1 MAQAILVILV
11 HSIMVTRVG
20 IPKDSSSLRALSS
33 DASFRGEPFRFM
45 RVAFGFQL
53 RPLVGSSYAMY
64 NRTEKYGSLLV
75 LLRLNTDVYYHVSLH
90 RSMVECI
97 ALNKYNSL
105 LLDIATCLQELSE
118 YQATSKEQH
127 HSNSA
132 KHQLLWARLTT
143 RFLKIV
149 HELYPRA
156 RDVSLHVWVD
166 HTDVLSVRMFNS
178 AAFWKRT
185 LSSSS
190 KHDYVVRILGEN
202 YSPKIVWNN
211 VRVGDAWFLV
221 NYRFMKLQLQ
231 EKQALLTSL
240 KLSGSLCHEHESWKW
255 PLELAA
261 KRDPKEF
268 QSATQTRSAKDARG
282 RVGSANT
289 SCKAATSGE
298 EIVSPMHACT
308 NVDGTYHEQICAA
321 DRLLRETLSGK
332 QVDTDK
338 STTIIDAVSLF
349 ALHWKMELVASRRFL
364 ALPPVPAPMASS
376 SSNESSDTIEE
387 HNELAG
393 ISRPQHHL
401 SDEQVTLMHM
411 MKPIVYFKCVG
422 GAGKTASFL
431 AIASLLCDGG
441 MKDASMSKATF
452 AYMQAQDVE
461 ESYLQFQRWT

>member
-1 MAQAILVILV
+1 MNVYVVSARRAWRLAQAILVILM
-11 HSIMVTRVG
+11 HSIMITRVR
-20 IPKDSSSLRALSS
+20 ISEDASSSRALSS
-33 DASFRGEPFRFM
+33 DASFPGEPFRSM
-45 RVAFGFQL
+45 RVAFGFRL
-53 RPLVGSSYAMY
+53 RPSVGLSYATS
-64 NRTEKYGSLLV
+64 NRTEQYGCLLV
-75 LLRLNTDVYYHVSLH
+75 LLRSNTDFHYRVSLH
-90 RSMVECI
+90 QSMVECI

-190 KHDYVVRILGEN
+190 KQDYVVRILGEN
-202 YSPKIVWNN
+202 YRPKIVWNN

-240 KLSGSLCHEHESWKW
+240 KLSVSLCHEHESWKW

-261 KRDPKEF
+261 KRIPKEF

-298 EIVSPMHACT
+298 EGVSPMHTRT
-308 NVDGTYHEQICAA
+308 NADGTYHKQICAA
-321 DRLLRETLSGK
+321 YLLLRETISKK
-332 QVDTDK
+332 QVLT
-338 STTIIDAVSLF
+338 
-349 ALHWKMELVASRRFL
+349 
-364 ALPPVPAPMASS
+364 ASS
-376 SSNESSDTIEE
+376 STISN
-387 HNELAG
+387 A
-393 ISRPQHHL
+393 
-401 SDEQVTLMHM
+401 
-411 MKPIVYFKCVG
+411 
-422 GAGKTASFL
+422 
-431 AIASLLCDGG
+431 ASLL
-441 MKDASMSKATF
+441 A
-452 AYMQAQDVE
+452 
-461 ESYLQFQRWT
+461 LH